1 MPSQKINMN
10 EKFIFEYLDEDY
22 DDSLDAEITEVLEE
36 YNPVNFESELNEEQL
51 NIVNNLKGPMLVI
64 AGAGSGKTRTI
75 VYAVAKLLVSGVK
88 PSEIMLVTFTNKAA
102 NVMIERVEQLLGKR
116 PKGIWAGTFH
126 SIANRFLR
134 KYAKSLGLKPNFTIM
149 DETDARG
156 LLKLSINQ
164 AEVKEVD
171 ERFPTT
177 AMAKNILSYSINCN
191 KSIKE
196 VIEWK
201 YPQFDN
207 DKLLLKLREVFK
219 IYAKKKE
226 EDSLVDF
233 DDMLVFWNRLL
244 EETNV
249 AQLIARR
256 IKYVLVDEYQDTN
269 FIQDEIIKKI
279 VQQNKNHNVM
289 AVGDDAQSIYAF
301 RGANFENIMNFE
313 KAYQYCKKYAITYNY
328 RSIPQILRLAND
340 SINHNKKQFKKQMR
354 PTREAGIKPFQV
366 DTDDDKSQARFI
378 ANQVLKLRSEG
389 FDLHDMAVLVRA
401 GHHSLKIELELQRK
415 NIPYEV
421 RAGVAFFEKAHIK
434 DAISY
439 LRIFENPYD
448 EISWSRIFTMI
459 PGIGTKSGSKIFAE
473 IVNMEDP
480 IKSMAQNS
488 FFSENLKSSRI
499 SQQGKKNWLNHVK
512 KLGNLIEYND
522 PSVLILHLIKILEG
536 YMKTKYDN
544 WQDRIEDLKQ
554 FSVYAKNFHSIRRFL
569 ENLSLNGSNIES
581 KTVIAGN
588 QINEEKPLIISTIH
602 RAKGLEWRVVFIPML
617 IQDQF
622 PSSKVND
629 DPDAL
634 EEERR
639 TFYVA
644 LTRAKDQLYLI
655 SPATIQTFK
664 GYQTSRISQFI
675 SELNPKSYTQSEV
688 RFRSKISRPS
698 QQRGSLFKSAKDLHD
713 ESKY

>member
-1 MPSQKINMN
+1 
-10 EKFIFEYLDEDY
+10 
-22 DDSLDAEITEVLEE
+22 LDAEVSEVIEE
-36 YNPVNFESELNEEQL
+36 YNPVNFEFELNEEQL
-51 NIVNNLKGPMLVI
+51 NIVNSLNGPMLVI

-75 VYAVAKLLVSGVK
+75 VYSVAKLLVSGIK

-102 NVMIERVEQLLGKR
+102 NEMIERVEQLLGKR

-134 KYAKSLGLKPNFTIM
+134 KYARSLGLKPNFTIM

-156 LLKLSINQ
+156 LVKLSMDQ
-164 AEVKEVD
+164 ANIKELD

-177 AMAKNILSYSINCN
+177 AMVKSILSYSINCN
-191 KSIKE
+191 KTIKE
-196 VIEWK
+196 VVEWK

-207 DKLLLKLREVFK
+207 DKFILKLKEVFK
-219 IYAKKKE
+219 IYAKKKAD
-226 EDSLVDF
+226 DSLVDF

-244 EETNV
+244 EEKSV

-279 VQQNKNHNVM
+279 VQQNLDNNVM

-313 KAYQYCKKYAITYNY
+313 KNYKECKKYAITYNY
-328 RSIPQILRLAND
+328 RSIPQILHLAND

-354 PTREAGIKPFQV
+354 PTREDGIKPFQV
-366 DTDDDKSQARFI
+366 DIEDDKSQARFI
-378 ANQVLKLRSEG
+378 ANQALKLRSEG
-389 FDLHDMAVLVRA
+389 YDLHDMAILIRA
-401 GHHSLKIELELQRK
+401 GHHSMKIELELQKK

-448 EISWSRIFTMI
+448 EISWARIFSMI
-459 PGIGTKSGSKIFAE
+459 PGIGTKSGSKIFTE
-473 IVNMEDP
+473 IVNLEEP
-480 IKSMAQNS
+480 ISSMANES
-488 FFSENLKSSRI
+488 FISDNLKASRI
-499 SQQGKKNWLNHVK
+499 SQQGKKNLLAHANKLVK
-512 KLGNLIEYND
+512 LTEEKD
-522 PSVLILHLIKILEG
+522 PSQLILHLIKILEG

-554 FSVYAKNFHSIRRFL
+554 FSVYAKNFDSTRKFL

-588 QINEEKPLIISTIH
+588 QTNEEKPLIISTIH

-622 PSSKVND
+622 PSSKVVGD
-629 DPDAL
+629 ADAL

-644 LTRAKDQLYLI
+644 VTRARDQLYLI
-655 SPATIQTFK
+655 SPATVQTFK
-664 GYQTSRISQFI
+664 GYQTTRTSQFI
-675 SELNPKSYTQSEV
+675 SELNPKHYTQSEV
-688 RFRSKISRPS
+688 KFRSKINKPS
-698 QQRGSLFKSAKDLHD
+698 EKRESLFKSAKDLYD
-713 ESKY
+713 EGK

>member
-1 MPSQKINMN
+1 MPSQKTNMN
-10 EKFIFEYLDEDY
+10 EKFTFEYLDEDY
-22 DDSLDAEITEVLEE
+22 DDSLDAEISEVIEE

-51 NIVNNLKGPMLVI
+51 NIINNLKGPMIVI

-75 VYAVAKLLVSGVK
+75 VYSVAKLLVSGVK

-102 NVMIERVEQLLGKR
+102 SEMIERVEQLLGKR

-134 KYAKSLGLKPNFTIM
+134 KYARSLGLKPNFTIM

-156 LLKLSINQ
+156 LVKLSMNQ
-164 AEVKEVD
+164 ADIQELD
-171 ERFPTT
+171 ERFPTS
-177 AMAKNILSYSINCN
+177 AMVKSILSYSINCN
-191 KSIKE
+191 KTIKE
-196 VIEWK
+196 VVEWK
-201 YPQFDN
+201 YPQFN
-207 DKLLLKLREVFK
+207 NEKFILKLREVFK
-219 IYAKKKE
+219 VYAKKKAD
-226 EDSLVDF
+226 DSLVDF

-244 EETNV
+244 EERNV

-256 IKYVLVDEYQDTN
+256 IKHVLVDEYQDTN

-279 VQQNKNHNVM
+279 VQQNVNHNVM

-313 KAYQYCKKYAITYNY
+313 KNYQNCKKYAITFNY
-328 RSIPQILRLAND
+328 RSIPQILALAND

-354 PTREAGIKPFQV
+354 PTRDDGIKPFQV
-366 DTDDDKSQARFI
+366 DIEDDKSQSRFI

-389 FDLHDMAVLVRA
+389 YDLHDIAILVRA

-448 EISWSRIFTMI
+448 EISWSRIFSMI

-473 IVNMEDP
+473 IVNMENP
-480 IKSMAQNS
+480 VNFMASES
-488 FFSENLKSSRI
+488 FFSEKLKGSRI
-499 SQQGKKNWLNHVK
+499 SQQGKKNWTTHVK
-512 KLGNLIEYND
+512 KLVNLTEYND
-522 PSVLILHLIKILEG
+522 PSVLILHLSKILEG

-554 FSVYAKNFHSIRRFL
+554 FSVYAQNFKSIRKFL

-581 KTVIAGN
+581 KTVLTGD

-602 RAKGLEWRVVFIPML
+602 RAKGLEWRVVFIPQL
-617 IQDQF
+617 VQDQF
-622 PSSKVND
+622 PSGKVAG
-629 DPDAL
+629 DPDAI

-644 LTRAKDQLYLI
+644 VTRAKDQLYLI

-664 GYQTSRISQFI
+664 GYQTARISQFI

-688 RFRSKISRPS
+688 RFRSKISSPS
-698 QQRGSLFKSAKDLHD
+698 QQKGSLFKSAKDLYD
-713 ESKY
+713 EGK

>member
-1 MPSQKINMN
+1 MPSQKTKMN
-10 EKFIFEYLDEDY
+10 EKFTFEYYDADNDDY
-22 DDSLDAEITEVLEE
+22 LDAEVSEVIEE

-51 NIVNNLKGPMLVI
+51 NIVNNLNGPMLVI

-75 VYAVAKLLVSGVK
+75 VYSVAKLLVSGIK

-102 NVMIERVEQLLGKR
+102 NEMIERVEQLLGKR

-134 KYAKSLGLKPNFTIM
+134 KYARSLGLKPNFTIM

-156 LLKLSINQ
+156 LVKLSMDQ
-164 AEVKEVD
+164 ANIKELD

-177 AMAKNILSYSINCN
+177 AMVKSILSYSINCN
-191 KSIKE
+191 KTIKE
-196 VIEWK
+196 VVEWK

-207 DKLLLKLREVFK
+207 DKFILKLKEVFK
-219 IYAKKKE
+219 IYAKKKAD
-226 EDSLVDF
+226 DSLVDF

-244 EETNV
+244 EEKSV

-279 VQQNKNHNVM
+279 VQQNLDNNVM

-313 KAYQYCKKYAITYNY
+313 NNYKECKKYAITYNY
-328 RSIPQILRLAND
+328 RSIPQILHLAND
-340 SINHNKKQFKKQMR
+340 AINHNKKQFRKQMR
-354 PTREAGIKPFQV
+354 PTREDGIKPFQV
-366 DTDDDKSQARFI
+366 DIEDDKSQARFI
-378 ANQVLKLRSEG
+378 ANQALKLRSEG
-389 FDLHDMAVLVRA
+389 YDLHDMAILIRA
-401 GHHSLKIELELQRK
+401 GHHSMKIELELQKK

-448 EISWSRIFTMI
+448 EISWARIFSMI
-459 PGIGTKSGSKIFAE
+459 PGIGTKSGSKIFTE
-473 IVNMEDP
+473 IVNLEEP
-480 IKSMAQNS
+480 ISSMANES
-488 FFSENLKSSRI
+488 FISDNLKASRI
-499 SQQGKKNWLNHVK
+499 SQQGKKNLLAHANKLVK
-512 KLGNLIEYND
+512 LTEEKD
-522 PSVLILHLIKILEG
+522 PSQLILHLIKILEG

-554 FSVYAKNFHSIRRFL
+554 FSVYAKNFDSTRKFL

-588 QINEEKPLIISTIH
+588 QTNEEKPLIISTIH

-622 PSSKVND
+622 PSSKVVGD
-629 DPDAL
+629 ADAL

-644 LTRAKDQLYLI
+644 VTRARDQLYLI

-664 GYQTSRISQFI
+664 GYQTTRTSQFI
-675 SELNPKSYTQSEV
+675 SELNPKHYTQSEV
-688 RFRSKISRPS
+688 KFRSKINKPS
-698 QQRGSLFKSAKDLHD
+698 EKRESLFKSAKDLYD
-713 ESKY
+713 EGK